1 LPVAGLD
8 AQRGEFGDVKLFED
22 VASKKNM
29 SNQIPIVE
37 LSISLLEY

>member
-1 LPVAGLD
+1 MLKEESLVMLNSL
-8 AQRGEFGDVKLFED
+8 RS